1 MGLKDWRERA
11 RMLKELAARQ
21 LIERLEEEPLVGEA
35 TERLRRWLGE
45 PAEPGE
51 REPAPAGG
59 PGGSAPSVGSAGAAS
74 PEVAATEQQER
85 SGAPS
90 PAGARG
96 SEPPG
101 EGTEAPGA
109 AASEHTGGAA
119 EANVAATAGPAGEAP
134 EAADTAPSSE
144 EETPA
149 EDGDAS
155 LATDVEGERP
165 PLVSAALA
173 RLLAEQ
179 GKLRM
184 AAEVAE
190 QVLARGEDEVLA
202 RELGCSWAADAAS
215 WGEVAEGC
223 FPVAAQHGTLSVGW
237 AVSEARLRRAGRL
250 LAGEPSLT
258 VRLVLWGLDAAGEP
272 RRRLLEREAA
282 GPVGYVRFDDL
293 QTGERVVVS
302 VGLRSGERFV
312 SAVHAGPLAVA

>member
-45 PAEPGE
+45 PVEPGE
-51 REPAPAGG
+51 RE
-59 PGGSAPSVGSAGAAS
+59 PGGSAPSVESAGAAS
-74 PEVAATEQQER
+74 PAVAATEQQDR

-90 PAGARG
+90 PADALG

-101 EGTEAPGA
+101 GTEASGA
-109 AASEHTGGAA
+109 AASDHIGGAA

-155 LATDVEGERP
+155 LATDMEGEPP

-202 RELGCSWAADAAS
+202 RELGCWWAADAAS
-215 WGEVAEGC
+215 RGEVPEGC

-237 AVSEARLRRAGRL
+237 AVSEARLRRTGRL

-282 GPVGYVRFDDL
+282 GSVGYVRFDGL
-293 QTGERVVVS
+293 HAGERVVVS